1 MNLLEHYI
9 KEVIKVTECKTEK
22 GTKYLKVNMVC
33 DCYGVVE
40 EKTELFLYEDWQK
53 VKGQGYYMA

>member
-9 KEVIKVTECKTEK
+9 KEILSEDFEQKYGKIWAKVKLT
-22 GTKYLKVNMVC
+22 V

-40 EKTELFLYEDWQK
+40 ETTQLFLYDDWQK

>member
-9 KEVIKVTECKTEK
+9 KEILSEDFVQKYGKNWAKVR
-22 GTKYLKVNMVC
+22 LVV
-33 DCYGVVE
+33 DCYGVIE
-40 EKTELFLYEDWQK
+40 ETTQLFLYEDWQK

>member
-9 KEVIKVTECKTEK
+9 EEILSEEQVQKYGRNWVKVR
-22 GTKYLKVNMVC
+22 LIV

-40 EKTELFLYEDWQK
+40 EKTEIFPYEKWQK
-53 VKGQGYYMA
+53 VKEQGYYMA

>member
-9 KEVIKVTECKTEK
+9 EEILSEDYVQKYSKNWAKVR
-22 GTKYLKVNMVC
+22 LIV

-40 EKTELFLYEDWQK
+40 EKTEIFPYEKWQK
-53 VKGQGYYMA
+53 VKEQGYYMA

>member
-9 KEVIKVTECKTEK
+9 KEILSEEQVQKYGKNWAKVR
-22 GTKYLKVNMVC
+22 LIV

-40 EKTELFLYEDWQK
+40 EKTELFRYEDWQK
-53 VKGQGYYMA
+53 IKAQGYYMA

>member
-9 KEVIKVTECKTEK
+9 KEILSEEQVQKYGKNWAKVR
-22 GTKYLKVNMVC
+22 LIV

-40 EKTELFLYEDWQK
+40 ETTELFLYEDWQK